1 MSVLVYMQEST
12 TAGTRP
18 AKDLMSKEA
27 LDKYIT
33 IAERLLLRRE
43 LEGPLSQDV
52 EAKETEPLDDLW
64 WAMTEEE
71 QNEVESH
78 FKRVPDAPESLE
90 LVDVEVKIGESKMPR
105 MHLDSL

>member
-1 MSVLVYMQEST
+1 
-12 TAGTRP
+12 
-18 AKDLMSKEA
+18 MSKETV
-27 LDKYIT
+27 DKFIA

-52 EAKETEPLDDLW
+52 EAKETAPLDDLW

-71 QNEVESH
+71 QNKIEEH
-78 FKRVPDAPESLE
+78 FRKIPEAPESLE

-105 MHLDSL
+105 MHLSNK